1 MNTKTIKFDLNKYKL
16 YEKIKAKQGDT
27 KSRFLLFQLLDG
39 SIPFNLTNRSVRAY
53 MVKPDGKEIFNDLII
68 NNYSL
73 GYCTLELTNQVLA
86 VSGTVKIELMVTE
99 EDKKLTSSVFELEV
113 VKSIN
118 SEKSIVSTNEFTAL
132 LNGLASL
139 SEYDNYKNSVKS
151 MEINKADKAKVEE
164 KFGEVYEQLEHIET
178 QNKDINLFTQA
189 PLPAKQGISTNSYKL
204 ALKNNSKN
212 LKIVQKANLGY
223 IMHTFINGEGD
234 TSSSSVGGSWGLL
247 RLRASEMIA
256 NCFLWKEPIP
266 KEGVL
271 TKSIV
276 ASDFNSIEGSLVV
289 PQTANNVTNN
299 VGLALYDIEVGESFE
314 FEMTATSNDNA
325 NIFYLSN
332 TNRSRNVDIC
342 INGIIVKNIDTNKGY
357 VDGYYVTE
365 DFKVPT
371 SVTSYP
377 KYTIKITNNGDKKF
391 SFCCFNFKKL
401 EEFNGEYIDSYKIY
415 RIKKY
420 FIDNIGASDYAISDK
435 DLGKWCGSYHGGET
449 SEMCKISWNKL
460 KLGLDY
466 REVIE
471 NFNDILD
478 NTFTIV
484 KDLKIIQ
491 QTNINNKAK
500 MTSIFDFNID
510 GTLNMNFG
518 LNNNTIKA
526 SNIYTSLTC
535 TSPDFKSISYPEIKG
550 ISVNDNTNIKV
561 QNGYVEQS
569 TDDLTRKLG
578 IRFTMYNNFYNTL
591 GVYILNNTN
600 YSKLYYG
607 AIAGYNDGVI
617 IPNLTFSKALD
628 FYNLSL

>member
-1 MNTKTIKFDLNKYKL
+1 
-16 YEKIKAKQGDT
+16 
-27 KSRFLLFQLLDG
+27 
-39 SIPFNLTNRSVRAY
+39 
-53 MVKPDGKEIFNDLII
+53 
-68 NNYSL
+68 
-73 GYCTLELTNQVLA
+73 
-86 VSGTVKIELMVTE
+86 
-99 EDKKLTSSVFELEV
+99 
-113 VKSIN
+113 
-118 SEKSIVSTNEFTAL
+118 
-132 LNGLASL
+132 
-139 SEYDNYKNSVKS
+139 
-151 MEINKADKAKVEE
+151 
-164 KFGEVYEQLEHIET
+164 
-178 QNKDINLFTQA
+178 
-189 PLPAKQGISTNSYKL
+189 
-204 ALKNNSKN
+204 
-212 LKIVQKANLGY
+212 
-223 IMHTFINGEGD
+223 
-234 TSSSSVGGSWGLL
+234 
-247 RLRASEMIA
+247 
-256 NCFLWKEPIP
+256 
-266 KEGVL
+266 
-271 TKSIV
+271 
-276 ASDFNSIEGSLVV
+276 
-289 PQTANNVTNN
+289 
-299 VGLALYDIEVGESFE
+299 
-314 FEMTATSNDNA
+314 MTATSNDTA
-325 NIFYLSN
+325 NILYLSN
-332 TNRSRNVDIC
+332 TNRSRNIDIC
-342 INGIIVKNIDTNKGY
+342 INNIVVKNIDTNKGY
-357 VDGYYVTE
+357 ADGYYVTE

-371 SVTSYP
+371 SITSYP

-449 SEMCKISWNKL
+449 SEVCKLNWNKL

-535 TSPDFKSISYPEIKG
+535 TSPDFTAISYPEIKG
-550 ISVNDNTNIKV
+550 ISLNDNTNIKV

-569 TDDLTRKLG
+569 TSDLTRKLG
-578 IRFTMYNNFYNTL
+578 IRFTMFNNFYNLL
-591 GVYILNNTN
+591 GVYVLNNTN

-607 AIAGYNDGVI
+607 AVAGYNDGVI